1 MDPYYDLIDYF
12 LFQLEEGQLYRI
24 APIPGT
30 MHTNLYDADGQR
42 ISDYGMYQPWQPPSS
57 GEYYFEITAKEG
69 VAYRLKLIDLSDIDD
84 DHGNSPED
92 ATSIAVGQDVA
103 GAVDEWFDV
112 DYFRFQA
119 EEGQLYR
126 IDVVPGTLPGAN
138 LYIEDFDEW
147 NFSAESSEGG
157 RSFVGEAPGT
167 GYYWVSVG
175 HAEWG
180 TTGTYTLTVTATPTP
195 EPTPA
200 PVPTMAPTAESSP
213 TRTPEPRSGAAAAH
227 ISQYIP
233 WFHSPP
239 DAEHSK
245 AKEAIIDIWLKD
257 SDLGDLIAKMQ
268 WVSDGIDGWVE
279 GKAIR
284 DLADLAEYDLE
295 SARIVAE
302 YPWVT
307 DGTNGLEQSAF
318 ALLGD
323 IAKYNVEF
331 ARAVAASTWVAD
343 GIDILEQSPI
353 SSLAKIAAR
362 YPKPAE
368 LLTEY
373 AYVTDEKETPDGE
386 VLRAWIG
393 LAAIAVFDRDFA
405 NAVAAYPWANDGI
418 KNLEGQMIMA
428 LANLAEYGSLG
439 LARTVATYPWVTDEV
454 QLREA
459 SIVYRLRDI
468 ARVDLELAN
477 ALATSAWIEDGIGE
491 IENQAVQSLSKIAT
505 YDSELANAI
514 AAYPWF
520 EDGIGRTEVHILDGW
535 AGLVEIGR
543 FDHELADSV
552 AAYPWMAD
560 GIDNPQEASAV
571 QNLARITS
579 LDSELA
585 RVVAAYP
592 WVMDGIDSK
601 HESGAVGGLSYIA
614 LRHLESAYTVAAFP
628 WVIDGISRREQEAL
642 DGLAVLVLF
651 PSELAHLWEQP
662 WFTDGLLDEEAAF
675 ISLLPVVLQGTD
687 ASYYSELLATHYT
700 RASSILLPL
709 TGVIDV
715 TLFGRVPL
723 HGYDDVLI
731 QIEEAVRFYDT
742 SIAAFPCD
750 TIDVLLLDGDHYKL
764 DISGFYFGCKIMAY
778 TGTDGA
784 SDISMVLYHELAHS
798 YFDEGPVWFFEGAA
812 EFLASLVLDKT
823 EDRKRW
829 LENVAL
835 PTCRN
840 EHGDLKLSDLS
851 PVYGQHG
858 CPYEMG
864 EHFLYAVSEAVGL
877 DAVLSALRDTHLQS
891 ESVFG
896 PITEEEIYETF
907 LAVTPHELTDEF
919 RDVYRRLHGG
929 PYAHPEK

>member
-1 MDPYYDLIDYF
+1 MF
-12 LFQLEEGQLYRI
+12 
-24 APIPGT
+24 
-30 MHTNLYDADGQR
+30 
-42 ISDYGMYQPWQPPSS
+42 
-57 GEYYFEITAKEG
+57 
-69 VAYRLKLIDLSDIDD
+69 KLASWTVLL
-84 DHGNSPED
+84 
-92 ATSIAVGQDVA
+92 
-103 GAVDEWFDV
+103 GAVAIAIVACDEPS
-112 DYFRFQA
+112 
-119 EEGQLYR
+119 E
-126 IDVVPGTLPGAN
+126 PLPTATP
-138 LYIEDFDEW
+138 
-147 NFSAESSEGG
+147 AA
-157 RSFVGEAPGT
+157 V
-167 GYYWVSVG
+167 VSVIP
-175 HAEWG
+175 APTPEPSP
-180 TTGTYTLTVTATPTP
+180 TPTP
-195 EPTPA
+195 EPTPTQTSEPSPSTTTA
-200 PVPTMAPTAESSP
+200 PA
-213 TRTPEPRSGAAAAH
+213 RTPDPRSGAAAAH

-307 DGTNGLEQSAF
+307 DGTNGLEQSVF

-331 ARAVAASTWVAD
+331 ARAVAASAWVAD
-343 GIDILEQSPI
+343 GIHILEQSPI

-362 YPKPAE
+362 YPEPAE

-373 AYVTDEKETPDGE
+373 AYVTDEKETPEGD
-386 VLRAWIG
+386 VLQAWIG
-393 LAAIAVFDRDFA
+393 LATIAMFDRDLA

-418 KNLEGQMIMA
+418 KSLEGQMIMA
-428 LANLAEYGSLG
+428 LANLAERGSLG
-439 LARTVATYPWVTDEV
+439 LARTVATYPWIADEV

-459 SIVYRLRDI
+459 GIVFRLGDI
-468 ARVDLELAN
+468 ASVDLELAN
-477 ALATSAWIEDGIGE
+477 ALATYAWIEDGIGE
-491 IENQAVQSLSKIAT
+491 IENQAVQSLSKVAT

-514 AAYPWF
+514 GAYPWF
-520 EDGIGRTEVHILDGW
+520 EDGIERTEVHTLAGW
-535 AGLVEIGR
+535 AGLAQIGR
-543 FDHELADSV
+543 YDHQLADSV

-571 QNLARITS
+571 QDLARITGI
-579 LDSELA
+579 DSELA

-592 WVMDGIDSK
+592 WVMDGIDNQ

-628 WVIDGISRREQEAL
+628 WVIDGISRREQEAV

-675 ISLLPVVLQGTD
+675 ISLLPVVLEGTD

-929 PYAHPEK
+929 PYADESPDETAY